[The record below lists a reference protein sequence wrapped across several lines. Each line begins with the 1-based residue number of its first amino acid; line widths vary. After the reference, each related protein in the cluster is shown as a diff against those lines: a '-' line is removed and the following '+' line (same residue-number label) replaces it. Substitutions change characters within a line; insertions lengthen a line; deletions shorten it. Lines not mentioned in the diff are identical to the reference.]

1 MSAAIK
7 NDDFWDYDGQVDLE
21 AFSSKQLYT
30 KLADQSHRVV
40 STIGGQK
47 EQVCCNVAHV
57 LHTCMN
63 RAEGLDAYRHLCL
76 ASMEVFSMLHLYH
89 KCLYIK
95 YTYCYLFVV
104 CYYTLQVRQF
114 LLSLS

>member
-57 LHTCMN
+57 LHTC
-63 RAEGLDAYRHLCL
+63 EPC
-76 ASMEVFSMLHLYH
+76 
-89 KCLYIK
+89 
-95 YTYCYLFVV
+95 
-104 CYYTLQVRQF
+104 
-114 LLSLS
+114 